1 MVAQYIHSINCVTRV
16 INLVTATSERSIR
29 HMTANLAVAHVVQ
42 VVGDMPNP
50 EPEPESGQPLP
61 PEKDAK
67 LDHLPNA
74 LSAYRI
80 CRTLESNATSDQ
92 DRIYARILGYLI
104 LHAPTPLALAEVIR
118 VIHSCGQD
126 ENNLSNLGKCFFNL
140 YIRPCKFRVGFTQH
154 YTIVDF
160 TLSQEVQGADTSS
173 I

>member
-1 MVAQYIHSINCVTRV
+1 
-16 INLVTATSERSIR
+16 
-29 HMTANLAVAHVVQ
+29 MTANLAAVAHVVQ

-126 ENNLSNLGKCFFNL
+126 ENNLSNLGKCFFNW

-154 YTIVDF
+154 YMIVDF